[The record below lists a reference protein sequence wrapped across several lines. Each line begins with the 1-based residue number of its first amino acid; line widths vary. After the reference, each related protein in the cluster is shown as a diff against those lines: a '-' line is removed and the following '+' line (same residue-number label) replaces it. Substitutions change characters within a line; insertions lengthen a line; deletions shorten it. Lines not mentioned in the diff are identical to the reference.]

1 MSSNSVVISFIRD
14 MKDSRK
20 DDHLMITPSTSQSVF
35 NISYRD
41 HLNKVRNLSTVG
53 EREIFD
59 FIDNVFNLLPLDRDP
74 FTHFQIIAPAYPA
87 VLLDIATMYNPAVRD
102 SVMSIVKNTLRNWPT
117 VADKP
122 VARRPVTRSQTSTA

>member
-1 MSSNSVVISFIRD
+1 MISFIRD
-14 MKDSRK
+14 MNNSTK
-20 DDHLMITPSTSQSVF
+20 DDHLSITPTTSQSVF

-74 FTHFQIIAPAYPA
+74 FTHYQVIAPAYPT
-87 VLLDIATMYNPAVRD
+87 VLLDIATMYNPAVRE

-117 VADKP
+117 AAAKNP
-122 VARRPVTRSQTSTA
+122 LRRPVTRSQTTATSTA